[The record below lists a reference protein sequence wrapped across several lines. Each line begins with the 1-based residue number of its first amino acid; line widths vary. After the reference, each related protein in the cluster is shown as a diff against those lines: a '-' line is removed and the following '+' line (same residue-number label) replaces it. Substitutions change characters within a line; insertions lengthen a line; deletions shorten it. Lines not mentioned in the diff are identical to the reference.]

1 MRKLILSSLILSGI
15 IANAQQVTTFVGKE
29 NDDPLTKYNNATA
42 AKADV
47 YFYEPE
53 GLAFDNNGNLYITER
68 NKVRYLLG
76 DNVYNRSGYV
86 GDPSFSIGFRNG
98 SGITARYYNPT
109 GIVCADNGDAYIV
122 DSENHAIRKLT
133 AFTSV
138 GSGQTVSTFAGAE
151 TTNPTGGQGTPGDA
165 NGTGT
170 SARFNTPKGITIDGT
185 GTLYVTDWFNST
197 IRKIEPNGNVTT
209 IAGKSGVPGSR
220 DGRGTA
226 AEFNGPYGIAMLD
239 NRNVLVT
246 DQINCN
252 IRKIDIVTGD
262 VTTLTGKSG
271 TSQHKDGTLSEATF
285 VQPLGITILDG
296 LIYVCDY
303 STVRVIDIA
312 GNKVSTLA
320 GSPSIQ
326 GNTDGNGAAAR
337 FGELAGITSKD
348 DAIYVTDRFY
358 HVVKKI
364 TIDNLSP
371 RADFT
376 ANKRTLL
383 VNEATVLTD
392 ASGGKKPFTS
402 YQWTIMKDGSPAT
415 YTLISGN
422 ETSSELSVS
431 FATTGFYDVTL
442 KVVNDY
448 GESTL
453 KKDGFFSVSTTGSAG
468 NLNALGLVLYP
479 SPAHDVLRIL
489 NESGSSSSA
498 EISVYDISGK
508 LLLSEART
516 LDDQTPI
523 DISTLSSGMYVFKI
537 LTENGTASQR
547 FLKH

>member
-1 MRKLILSSLILSGI
+1 MRKIILSTLLLAGI
-15 IANAQQVTTFVGKE
+15 YAQAQQVTTFIGKE
-29 NDDPLTKYNNATA
+29 NDDPLTNFNNVTA
-42 AKADV
+42 ASADA

-53 GLAFDNNGNLYITER
+53 GLAFDKNGNLYITER
-68 NKVRYLLG
+68 NKIRYLIG
-76 DNVYNRSGYV
+76 DNVYNRSGKT
-86 GDPSFSIGFRNG
+86 GNPSFSLGFKDGTGN
-98 SGITARYYNPT
+98 AAEYYNPI
-109 GIVCADNGDAYIV
+109 GIVCASNGDAYIV
-122 DSENHAIRKLT
+122 DSENHAIRKLA
-133 AFTSV
+133 AFASI
-138 GSGQTVSTFAGAE
+138 GSGQMATTFAGAE
-151 TTNPTGGQGTPGDA
+151 TTNPVGGQGTPGDA

-170 SARFNTPKGITIDGT
+170 SARFNTPKGIAIDAT
-185 GTLYVTDWFNST
+185 GTLFVTDWFNST

-209 IAGKSGVPGSR
+209 IAGKSGVTGSK

-226 AEFNGPYGIAMLD
+226 AEFNGPYGITMLD

-262 VTTLTGKSG
+262 VTTLTGKTG
-271 TSQHKDGTLSEATF
+271 VSQHKDGTLSEATF

-296 LIYVCDY
+296 LIYVCDF

-326 GNTDGNGAAAR
+326 GNVNGNGANAR

-358 HVVKKI
+358 HLVKKI

-371 RADFT
+371 RADFS

-383 VNEATVLTD
+383 INEATVLTD
-392 ASGGKKPFTS
+392 ASGGRKPFTS
-402 YQWTIMKDGSPAT
+402 YQWTITKDGSPAT

-448 GESTL
+448 GESTV
-453 KKDGFFSVSTTGSAG
+453 KKDGFFSVSTTGNAL
-468 NLNALGLVLYP
+468 NLQSLGLVLYP
-479 SPAHDVLRIL
+479 SPAQNVLYL
-489 NESGSSSSA
+489 QNKSGA
-498 EISVYDISGK
+498 NGKANVFIYDISGR
-508 LLLSEART
+508 LLITIDQLLSEMNT
-516 LDDQTPI
+516 V
-523 DISTLSSGMYVFKI
+523 DISSLQAGVYVFEI
-537 LTENGTASQR
+537 QTDNSSASQR
-547 FLKH
+547 FIKN

>member
-1 MRKLILSSLILSGI
+1 MRNIILSSLLLSGM
-15 IANAQQVTTFVGKE
+15 ALNAQEVTTFVGKE
-29 NDDPLTKYNNATA
+29 NDDPLTKYNNTTA
-42 AKADV
+42 AKSDV

-53 GLAFDNNGNLYITER
+53 GLAFDKNDNLYITER
-68 NKVRYLLG
+68 NKIRYLIG
-76 DNVYNRSGYV
+76 DNVYNRSGFV
-86 GDPSFSIGFRNG
+86 GDPSFSIGFTNG
-98 SGITARYYNPT
+98 GGITARYYNPT
-109 GIVCADNGDAYIV
+109 GIVCASNGDAYIV

-133 AFTSV
+133 AFTALGSV
-138 GSGQTVSTFAGAE
+138 QTASTFAGAQ
-151 TTNPTGGQGTPGDA
+151 TTNPVGGQGTPGDA

-170 SARFNTPKGITIDGT
+170 SARFNTPKGITMDGT
-185 GTLYVTDWFNST
+185 GTMFVTDWFNST
-197 IRKIEPNGNVTT
+197 IRKIEPNGSVTT
-209 IAGKSGVPGSR
+209 IAGKSGVAGSK

-226 AEFNGPYGIAMLD
+226 AEFNGPYGIIMLD

-262 VTTLTGKSG
+262 VTTLTGKAG
-271 TSQHKDGTLSEATF
+271 TSQHKDGTLAEATF
-285 VQPLGITILDG
+285 IQPLGITILDG

-320 GSPSIQ
+320 GSPTLQ

-376 ANKRTLL
+376 ASKRTLL
-383 VNEATVLTD
+383 ISEATVLTD
-392 ASGGKKPFTS
+392 ASGGRKPFTS
-402 YQWTIMKDGSPAT
+402 YQWTITKDGSPAT

-448 GESTL
+448 GESTQ
-453 KKDGFFSVSTTGSAG
+453 KKDGFFSVSTTGSTGNFKEAG
-468 NLNALGLVLYP
+468 LSLFP
-479 SPAHDVLRIL
+479 SPANQFVRLSCESLRSQKAEVFIYDF
-489 NESGSSSSA
+489 SGRLMQNK
-498 EISVYDISGK
+498 EISLEKSTD
-508 LLLSEART
+508 
-516 LDDQTPI
+516 LDVSSLQ
-523 DISTLSSGMYVFKI
+523 SGMYI
-537 LTENGTASQR
+537 LRIQSDAINASQT
-547 FLKH
+547 FLKN